1 MLSSNTDKKIKFK
14 FERGIFNSK
23 FYSTYT
29 FFQNLRKIRI
39 YLSDS
44 SLSYLEIFIKKFE
57 SHLNIQIY
65 LHICDILNPITSHPQ
80 LGSSTP
86 LVSFTKSLLIIY
98 TRATKC
104 FVRFVGFLTLSRLNL
119 SLDPL
124 LRLIGVEYGCT

>member
-44 SLSYLEIFIKKFE
+44 SLSYLEIFIKKYSNLISTFRY
-57 SHLNIQIY
+57 IFIFAIY
-65 LHICDILNPITSHPQ
+65 LIPSLAIPNLAP
-80 LGSSTP
+80 LP